1 MHLLD
6 AATGAELWSPP
17 VSIAPEVDQAMA
29 PTLSPDTLYLGFQ
42 CDAVMGGSD

>member
-6 AATGAELWSPP
+6 AATGAGLWSPP

-29 PTLSPDTLYLGFQ
+29 QT
-42 CDAVMGGSD
+42 